1 MARLGGDEFAVLLK
15 STNADDATAAATRF
29 TEVLQE
35 PFMVKD
41 ISLDVEASIGIALAG
56 PGIDVETA
64 LRRADVA
71 MYEAKTQH
79 LPYATY
85 ELTRDDNTVARL
97 AMLGDLRRAVCSGE
111 LVLHFQPKVSS
122 RSGEVHSVE
131 ALVRWQHPIRGLL
144 TPDEFI
150 PIAETTA
157 VIHPLTD
164 EILRQALTQT
174 RAWLDLGWMIPVSVN
189 ISARS
194 LLDLTFPAEVQ
205 AQLDA
210 SGVPGGLLSLELT
223 EGAVMADPGNAL
235 TVLNALNAM
244 GICLSIDDF
253 GTGYSSMAYLKALPV
268 RELKVDRSFVT
279 GMTTDDSDHVLVQS
293 AVDLGHNLGLHVV
306 AEGVENASTQ
316 AALTA
321 MGCDLLQGN
330 FIHRPV
336 IASELDELAPRSSV
350 NRARSGA
357 EHPPDRPPAKRVAQA
372 SSTNLGRGETRVSPR
387 TRARPRMA
395 RAAGCPLARGR

>member
-15 STNADDATAAATRF
+15 STNPDDATAAATRF

-194 LLDLTFPAEVQ
+194 LLDLNFPAEVE

-223 EGAVMADPGNAL
+223 EGAIMVDPGNAL

-306 AEGVENASTQ
+306 AEGVENAVDAGRADRHGVRPLARQLHPST
-316 AALTA
+316 
-321 MGCDLLQGN
+321 C
-330 FIHRPV
+330 HRV
-336 IASELDELAPRSSV
+336 GARRVASRSSV
-350 NRARSGA
+350 NRARSCA
-357 EHPPDRPPAKRVAQA
+357 EHPPDRPPAKR
-372 SSTNLGRGETRVSPR
+372 LGGEPTGERPIIPR
-387 TRARPRMA
+387 TRAPPR
-395 RAAGCPLARGR
+395 RATGAGCPLARGR